1 MAKRVRKAVFPVAGL
16 GTRFLPVT
24 KAMPKEMLPVVD
36 KPLIQ
41 YAFEE
46 ATAAGIE
53 ECYFVTGRAK
63 NAIEDHFDTASEL
76 ETTLRERGKDDLLNE
91 LEAIVPTPGRIA
103 YTRQQRPLG
112 LGHAVWCA
120 RHLVGDE
127 PFAVLLADDL
137 MVGDPPCLAEMVEA
151 HAKTGGNMVAV
162 MEIPREETRRYGVLD
177 VVEDRGTLVR
187 ATGVILRDYVIGGV
201 VAKPLFGADAEAL
214 GRAFSRTVAEAGGK
228 KVAVGYDGRLT
239 SPELE
244 SALVDGLAEG
254 GVDVVRTGR
263 GPTPMLYFA
272 AATLGV
278 DGGIMVTGSHNPP
291 DHNGFKLV
299 LGGKAFFGEAIQKIG
314 EAALKLGPPV
324 GRRGEVTQH
333 SVFNDYVARLA
344 KDYDGTRPLNIAW
357 DCGNGATGEV
367 VVALTKTL
375 PGHHV
380 LLNEMID
387 GTFPA
392 HHPDPTVA
400 ENLVQLQQAVKD
412 NRCDLGIG
420 F

>member
-137 MVGDPPCLAEMVEA
+137 MVGDPPAMS
-151 HAKTGGNMVAV
+151 
-162 MEIPREETRRYGVLD
+162 RRDGRGACQDRRQYG
-177 VVEDRGTLVR
+177 RGH
-187 ATGVILRDYVIGGV
+187 GY
-201 VAKPLFGADAEAL
+201 P
-214 GRAFSRTVAEAGGK
+214 AGG
-228 KVAVGYDGRLT
+228 D
-239 SPELE
+239 
-244 SALVDGLAEG
+244 
-254 GVDVVRTGR
+254 
-263 GPTPMLYFA
+263 PTLRRPRRRR
-272 AATLGV
+272 
-278 DGGIMVTGSHNPP
+278 
-291 DHNGFKLV
+291 
-299 LGGKAFFGEAIQKIG
+299 
-314 EAALKLGPPV
+314 
-324 GRRGEVTQH
+324 GRR
-333 SVFNDYVARLA
+333 
-344 KDYDGTRPLNIAW
+344 
-357 DCGNGATGEV
+357 
-367 VVALTKTL
+367 
-375 PGHHV
+375 
-380 LLNEMID
+380 
-387 GTFPA
+387 
-392 HHPDPTVA
+392 
-400 ENLVQLQQAVKD
+400 QAGP
-412 NRCDLGIG
+412 R
-420 F
+420 